1 MASWRKVIR
10 MPRIYLIFRLLQ
22 RNQFVLR
29 IAGKRPQ
36 CGHRNACHK
45 QPAMTAATRSF
56 AVPLP
61 ALRFAPGLLLA
72 AAVAAAAAAAGRI
85 GWLQDHGISA
95 LTLAIVL
102 GIVAGN
108 LLPATAQA
116 ASAEGLDLARQRL
129 LRAGIVLY
137 GLRLTFQDIGHV
149 GIAGIGI
156 DAAVLCSTFGLACV
170 LGTRV
175 FGLDRN
181 TAVLIGAGSS
191 ICGAAAV
198 MATAPVVRGRPD
210 QAAVAI
216 ATVVGFGSVAIFLY
230 PALFHLLA
238 GVHPLSATAYGL
250 WAGST
255 IHEVAQVVAA
265 GHAVGDAAADTAVVA
280 KMVRVMM
287 LAPFLVAL
295 SAWFAR
301 TGVTRAGAPSRA
313 PITIPWFA
321 LGFIAVAGLRSLNVL
336 PAQAIAAANALDLA
350 LLAVAMAAL
359 GLTTRLSAMK
369 AAGLAPLG
377 LGAVLFAWLVIGGG
391 AINVGLGALLAAH

>member
-1 MASWRKVIR
+1 
-10 MPRIYLIFRLLQ
+10 
-22 RNQFVLR
+22 
-29 IAGKRPQ
+29 
-36 CGHRNACHK
+36 
-45 QPAMTAATRSF
+45 MTAATRSF

-61 ALRFAPGLLLA
+61 ALRLLPGLLLA
-72 AAVAAAAAAAGRI
+72 ATVAVAAALAARI
-85 GWLQDHGISA
+85 GWLQSNGISV
-95 LTLAIVL
+95 LTLAIVF

-108 LLPATAQA
+108 LLPAA
-116 ASAEGLDLARQRL
+116 ALGASVDGLDLAKQRL
-129 LRAGIVLY
+129 LRAGVVLY

-149 GIAGIGI
+149 GLAGVAI
-156 DAAVLCSTFGLACV
+156 DATVLCSTFGLAWL

-175 FGLDRN
+175 FGLDRG
-181 TAVLIGAGSS
+181 TAILIGAGSS

-198 MATAPVVRGRPD
+198 MATAPVVRARPE
-210 QAAVAI
+210 QAAVAV
-216 ATVVGFGSVAIFLY
+216 ATVVGFGSVAIVLY

-265 GHAVGDAAADTAVVA
+265 GHAVSDAAADTAVVA
-280 KMVRVMM
+280 KMVRVML

-301 TGVTRAGAPSRA
+301 TGAASPDQARP

-321 LGFIAVAGLRSLNVL
+321 LGFVGVAGLRSLDVL
-336 PAQAIAAANALDLA
+336 PAHAIALANAIDLG

-359 GLTTRLSAMK
+359 GLTTRLAAMR

-377 LGAVLFAWLVIGGG
+377 LGAALFAWLVIGGG
-391 AINVGLGALLAAH
+391 AINLGLGRLLGAVHGL

>member
-1 MASWRKVIR
+1 
-10 MPRIYLIFRLLQ
+10 
-22 RNQFVLR
+22 
-29 IAGKRPQ
+29 
-36 CGHRNACHK
+36 
-45 QPAMTAATRSF
+45 MTAALRTL
-56 AVPLP
+56 ALPLP

-72 AAVAAAAAAAGRI
+72 AAVAVVATAAGRI
-85 GWLQDHGISA
+85 GWLQSNGISA

-108 LLPATAQA
+108 LLPAAALA

-149 GIAGIGI
+149 GVAGVAI
-156 DAAVLCSTFGLACV
+156 DAAVLCSTFGLACA

-175 FGLDRN
+175 FGLDRE
-181 TAVLIGAGSS
+181 TAILIGAGSS

-210 QAAVAI
+210 QVAVAV

-230 PALFHLLA
+230 PALWHLLA
-238 GVHPLSATAYGL
+238 GVHPVSPTTYGL

-265 GHAVGDAAADTAVVA
+265 GHPVGAAAADTAVVA

-301 TGVTRAGAPSRA
+301 TGAARASSRP
-313 PITIPWFA
+313 PIAIPWFA
-321 LGFIAVAGLRSLNVL
+321 LGFVAVAGLRSLDVL
-336 PAQAIAAANALDLA
+336 PVQAIAVADTVDLA

-359 GLTTRLSAMK
+359 GLTTRWSAMK

-377 LGAVLFAWLVIGGG
+377 LGAALFAWLVIGGG
-391 AINVGLGALLAAH
+391 ALNLGLGALLGAR

>member
-1 MASWRKVIR
+1 
-10 MPRIYLIFRLLQ
+10 
-22 RNQFVLR
+22 
-29 IAGKRPQ
+29 
-36 CGHRNACHK
+36 
-45 QPAMTAATRSF
+45 MTAATRSF
-56 AVPLP
+56 AVPVP

-72 AAVAAAAAAAGRI
+72 AAVAAAATAAARL
-85 GWLQDHGISA
+85 GWLQANGVSA
-95 LTLAIVL
+95 LTLAIVI

-108 LLPATAQA
+108 LLPATALA
-116 ASAEGLDLARQRL
+116 ASAEGLELARQRL

-149 GIAGIGI
+149 GIAGIAI
-156 DAAVLCSTFGLACV
+156 DAAVLCSTFGIACA

-181 TAVLIGAGSS
+181 TAILIGAGSS

-210 QAAVAI
+210 QAAVAV

-230 PALFHLLA
+230 PALFHLLG
-238 GVHPLSATAYGL
+238 GVHPLSSAGYGL

-265 GHAVGDAAADTAVVA
+265 GHAIGDAATDTAVVA

-287 LAPFLVAL
+287 LAPFLLAL

-301 TGVTRAGAPSRA
+301 TGVTRASVTRASARSRP

-321 LGFIAVAGLRSLNVL
+321 LGFVAVAGLRSLDVL
-336 PAQAIAAANALDLA
+336 PAHAIAAANALDLA
-350 LLAVAMAAL
+350 LLAVAMGAL

-377 LGAVLFAWLVIGGG
+377 LGALLFAWLVIGGG
-391 AINVGLGALLAAH
+391 AINLGLGALLAAH